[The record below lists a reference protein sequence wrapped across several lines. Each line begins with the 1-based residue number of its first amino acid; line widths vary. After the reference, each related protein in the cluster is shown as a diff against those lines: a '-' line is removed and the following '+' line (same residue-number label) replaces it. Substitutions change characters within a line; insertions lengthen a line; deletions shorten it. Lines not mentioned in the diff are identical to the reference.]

1 MSFRE
6 DNQDQYL
13 QRLMRHPAT
22 VSSRIFIRNL
32 PPGVEKK
39 DLEEKFVK
47 HGRIVGE
54 YHIILC

>member
-6 DNQDQYL
+6 ENQDQYL
-13 QRLMRHPAT
+13 QRIMRHPAT
-22 VSSRIFIRNL
+22 VSSRIFIGNL

-39 DLEEKFVK
+39 DMEEKFGK

-54 YHIILC
+54 YN